1 MRAELATRKH
11 RDHVVTAVG
20 EFLAAIACLPA
31 SHTRLRDAALL
42 PLLPTWLDADRP
54 GPFLEA
60 AWRLSATEAVAKGM
74 HTEAYFEALLK
85 IVAGASTP
93 QGARRIALL
102 TVCNIFGADSDHVRA
117 EELLQM
123 QSLPVMLSSMLA
135 ASLGPADLGVAARAF
150 PSGSGGAGR
159 TSDSGGAAPGAAS
172 ATGRTVRMVVSGP
185 SSSSAVPGPGEQ
197 GGGAA
202 AGAGAGPGGDALQ
215 QRLNHASTMPHA
227 RFQGGSFTEEPLP
240 GNKSALRGASAAP
253 GGQTGTMSL
262 TAPGSSLELLG
273 RNSAKSGATA
283 AAAATGPA
291 DMAPLPLELV
301 LHSIACAA
309 SNVIL
314 ARQLATPTSPA
325 FVVPRLLDALV
336 SVQQHYQA
344 GALSR
349 ALWVARAVAAAQ
361 ALLRL
366 ASHRDLQPVL
376 QSANAGAVLRS
387 LSGGSDD
394 PRVTEAVRCTL
405 LHLGQVGAGSRVALA
420 AFQAL
425 YGGGGAGAAGG
436 EQHVERFT
444 LTSESSEG
452 RCACVGHGAYAE
464 LL

>member
-11 RDHVVTAVG
+11 RDHLVTAVG
-20 EFLAAIACLPA
+20 EFLAAIACLPT

-60 AWRLSATEAVAKGM
+60 AWRLSTTEAVAKGM

-102 TVCNIFGADSDHVRA
+102 TMCNIFGADSDHVRA

-123 QSLPVMLSSMLA
+123 QSLPVMLSSMLS
-135 ASLGPADLGVAARAF
+135 ASLGPADLGAAARAF
-150 PSGSGGAGR
+150 PSGSGSGGR
-159 TSDSGGAAPGAAS
+159 TSDTGGPAPGAAS

-185 SSSSAVPGPGEQ
+185 SSSSTGEQ
-197 GGGAA
+197 GGAGAA
-202 AGAGAGPGGDALQ
+202 AGAEAGPGGDALQ
-215 QRLNHASTMPHA
+215 QRLNHASTMPRA
-227 RFQGGSFTEEPLP
+227 RVQGSSFTEEPQP
-240 GNKSALRGASAAP
+240 GAKAALRGASAAP

-273 RNSAKSGATA
+273 RSSAKSRA
-283 AAAATGPA
+283 AATATGPA

-336 SVQQHYQA
+336 TVQQHYQA

-366 ASHRDLQPVL
+366 ASHRDVQPVL
-376 QSANAGAVLRS
+376 QAANAGAVLRS

-425 YGGGGAGAAGG
+425 YGGGGGGAAGG

-452 RCACVGHGAYAE
+452 RCVCVGRDAFSDFFSW
-464 LL
+464 